1 MSYSALRPYG
11 GEVGPRRSFAGR
23 ISLTGPWLACAL
35 AACVL
40 STLAGCATN
49 TRGQNGALI
58 GGLGGA
64 GLGAIAGNQ
73 VGHAGTGAAIGALAG
88 AVTGGV
94 IGDEIDQVEAR
105 NRAEIEARL
114 GRPVVAGAVSI
125 EDVIEMTQ
133 RGVHEDVIAQHVRA
147 HGTTR
152 PLATDDLIRLTQAH
166 VSDRVIR
173 AMQEQPTARV
183 VQEVRPASPPPVIVE
198 RYYDPWPCWGPHYH
212 HHRPRYHRHA
222 PGYSIGFSYSN

>member
-1 MSYSALRPYG
+1 MIRHPVVRLVRCDRWLRIRSNTLG
-11 GEVGPRRSFAGR
+11 FLCLSFA
-23 ISLTGPWLACAL
+23 ITPF
-35 AACVL
+35 V
-40 STLAGCATN
+40 TGCATN
-49 TRGQNGALI
+49 TRGENGAII

-73 VGHAGTGAAIGALAG
+73 VGHPGAGAAIGALAG

-114 GRPVVAGAVSI
+114 GRPVVAGAVSP

-147 HGTTR
+147 HGMTR
-152 PLATDDLIRLTQAH
+152 PVGTNDLIVLTQAH

-173 AMQEQPTARV
+173 AMQEPPPRAVQAVPV
-183 VQEVRPASPPPVIVE
+183 VAGPPPVIVE
-198 RYYDPWPCWGPHYH
+198 RYYDPWPYWGPNY
-212 HHRPRYHRHA
+212 HHRPHRHHHH
-222 PGYSIGFSYSN
+222 PGYSVGISYSN

>member
-1 MSYSALRPYG
+1 MNSLRSL
-11 GEVGPRRSFAGR
+11 RRARTFSFAANGFR
-23 ISLTGPWLACAL
+23 RAGLCAL
-35 AACVL
+35 WFALPVV
-40 STLAGCATN
+40 SGCATN
-49 TRGQNGALI
+49 TRGENGAII

-73 VGHAGTGAAIGALAG
+73 VGHPGAGAAIGALAG

-114 GRPVVAGAVSI
+114 GRPVSPGAVSP
-125 EDVIEMTQ
+125 EQVIEMTQ

-147 HGTTR
+147 NGTTR
-152 PLATDDLIRLTQAH
+152 PLGSSDLIMLTQAN

-173 AMQEQPTARV
+173 AMQEPPAPRV
-183 VQEVRPASPPPVIVE
+183 VAGPPIVAGPPVVAGPPPVIVE

-212 HHRPRYHRHA
+212 PRRHHHH

>member
-1 MSYSALRPYG
+1 MMIQHCFRNPTLLAHK
-11 GEVGPRRSFAGR
+11 RSNLVLLGVV
-23 ISLTGPWLACAL
+23 SLAL
-35 AACVL
+35 A
-40 STLAGCATN
+40 SISGCASN

-73 VGHAGTGAAIGALAG
+73 VGHAGAGAVIGGLAG

-114 GRPVVAGAVSI
+114 GRPVLAGAVSP
-125 EDVIEMTQ
+125 EQVIEMTQ

-152 PLATDDLIRLTQAH
+152 PLSPSDLMTLTDAH

-173 AMQEQPTARV
+173 TMQEPAAVRV
-183 VQEVRPASPPPVIVE
+183 VSGPPVVAAPPPVIVE
-198 RYYDPWPCWGPHYH
+198 RYYDPWCWGPQPSSWLQ
-212 HHRPRYHRHA
+212 RRV
-222 PGYSIGFSYSN
+222 FV

>member
-1 MSYSALRPYG
+1 MIQSLKNLGQRG
-11 GEVGPRRSFAGR
+11 VGLRRSTCTAAL
-23 ISLTGPWLACAL
+23 SLLILLPLLC
-35 AACVL
+35 
-40 STLAGCATN
+40 GCASN
-49 TRGQNGALI
+49 SRGQNGALL

-94 IGDEIDQVEAR
+94 IGDEIDEAEAR

-114 GRPVVAGAVSI
+114 GRPVVAGSVSI

-147 HGTTR
+147 HGMTR
-152 PLATDDLIRLTQAH
+152 PPATDDLIRLTQSH

-173 AMQEQPTARV
+173 AMQEQPAPRV
-183 VQEVRPASPPPVIVE
+183 VQEIRPVSPPPVIVE
-198 RYYDPWPCWGPHYH
+198 RYYDPWPCWGPQY
-212 HHRPRYHRHA
+212 HHRPHRHGPG
-222 PGYSIGFSYSN
+222 PGYSIGVSYGN